1 MAMQYLNQIKNL
13 RRSSQMTTAPK
24 PVLTPEDEAYL
35 REVTGQS
42 ESAPIP
48 TDQNDQTPTE
58 SPAGTSLQPAM
69 SGQAENIP
77 LPTSPVEDLAK
88 ELGKEGRQ
96 ERKSS
101 QPTLAR
107 SETPKSEDSKPPQ
120 KKKRWSAMFWKKN
133 TEKVGRLFNCVH
145 FRDVASASVCTNMR
159 VPTNRIRTP
168 TVETNRRPKP
178 RLLPPHRIRQQT
190 GKTQIKIKMLRM

>member
-1 MAMQYLNQIKNL
+1 LLLSILNLAIMAMQYLNQIKNL
-13 RRSSQMTTAPK
+13 RRSSQISAPK

-48 TDQNDQTPTE
+48 TDQNEQTPTE
-58 SPAGTSLQPAM
+58 SPTRTSLQPAM
-69 SGQAENIP
+69 SVQAENIP

-88 ELGKEGRQ
+88 ELGEEGRQ

-101 QPTLAR
+101 QPTLTR
-107 SETPKSEDSKPPQ
+107 SETPKSEVSKPPQ

-133 TEKVGRLFNCVH
+133 TEKVRHLFNCVH
-145 FRDVASASVCTNMR
+145 FRVLASGFSMY
-159 VPTNRIRTP
+159 
-168 TVETNRRPKP
+168 
-178 RLLPPHRIRQQT
+178 
-190 GKTQIKIKMLRM
+190 